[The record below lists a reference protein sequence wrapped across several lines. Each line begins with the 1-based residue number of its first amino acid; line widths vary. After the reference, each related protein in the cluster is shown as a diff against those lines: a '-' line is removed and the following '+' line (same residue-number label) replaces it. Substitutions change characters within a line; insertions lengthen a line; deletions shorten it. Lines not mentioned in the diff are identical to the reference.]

1 MPSIPDQLRS
11 AARLGARARAPTA
24 LGFAL
29 ALLAALA
36 MLVVLAL
43 RPPAG
48 PGHAGHDS
56 PALPAER
63 SRPAPDRSTSA
74 TTSQPGSPRPAAT
87 PQTPADPRADI
98 TARLREILR
107 VREEAF
113 ARRDMRLLETVY
125 MADCPC
131 LLSGRAAI
139 AQLLTDGAVWRD
151 RAVTVEVTGLE
162 RSSDRVW
169 VAAVLFS
176 SRGFRI
182 EREDGGLIRAVPAE
196 RRRYRLVLAR
206 PAPGDPWLVGDTAP
220 LPGGLESEAPTMAR
234 EDDARPS
241 VSPPVDSGGGP

>member
-1 MPSIPDQLRS
+1 MPSIQDRYRP
-11 AARLGARARAPTA
+11 AARLGARASAPTV
-24 LGFAL
+24 LGVAL
-29 ALLAALA
+29 ALLAALTV
-36 MLVVLAL
+36 LVVLAL

-48 PGHAGHDS
+48 PGHAGRDS

-63 SRPAPDRSTSA
+63 SRPAPDRTTPA
-74 TTSQPGSPRPAAT
+74 TPSQPGSPRPAAT
-87 PQTPADPRADI
+87 PQAPADPRAAI

-113 ARRDMRLLETVY
+113 GRRDMRLLETVY
-125 MADCPC
+125 TADCPC

-139 AQLLTDGAVWRD
+139 ARLLTDGAVWRG

-162 RSSDRVW
+162 RLSDRMW
-169 VAAVLFS
+169 VAVVLFS

-206 PAPGDPWLVGDTAP
+206 PVPGGPWLAGDTAP
-220 LPGGLESEAPTMAR
+220 LEGESP
-234 EDDARPS
+234 
-241 VSPPVDSGGGP
+241 